1 MFYSEEQKR
10 RIVSILQANSSILV
24 VGETGCGKT
33 TLAKNILLEVQEIG
47 FIAALCEPAVTS
59 KQFLIK
65 VAKELGVDIE
75 NLDGKRLTTEELQ
88 EAIAEFLSKT
98 SAFLICDDAH
108 RYGVGIRYW
117 LEKLYEAGQPMVLLA
132 DYPPKKDIFVKLP
145 PMELF
150 PLSDHEIRQI
160 MREEAAARSLELSNA
175 QLANLQERCGG
186 NPMLAERVVREEHIG
201 LDEPSPDHTQWVD
214 ITPFIIA
221 GLMCLIIIRFLGLG
235 FNSITLYLVG
245 GILTVIVSV
254 IRLLLYSLP
263 RSKGGRRR

>member
-1 MFYSEEQKR
+1 MFYREGQKR
-10 RIVSILQANSSILV
+10 RIVAILQANSSVLV

-33 TLAKNILLEVQEIG
+33 TLAKNILLEVQEIR
-47 FIAALCEPAVTS
+47 FIAALCEPAATS

-150 PLSDHEIRQI
+150 PLGDRQIREI
-160 MREEAAARSLELSNA
+160 MREKAAELSVELSNT
-175 QLANLQERCGG
+175 QLAHLQERCGG
-186 NPMLAERVVREEHIG
+186 NPMLAERVVDEEHLG
-201 LDEPSPDHTQWVD
+201 VDESSPDHTQWVD
-214 ITPFIIA
+214 ITPVVIA
-221 GLMCLIIIRFLGLG
+221 ALMCLIIIRFLGLG
-235 FNSITLYLVG
+235 FNSLTLYLVG
-245 GILTVIVSV
+245 GIC
-254 IRLLLYSLP
+254 
-263 RSKGGRRR
+263 